1 MRRLTRSF
9 YVQVFLMFIVTFVV
23 VFTLNQVT
31 IHLIGQNEFKAL
43 FNDRQDS
50 TTLGWSHEAALPH
63 DDELLKAR
71 LVAGMKSA
79 HPDEVMVFSTPLPDT
94 QDANVKTNADTRAGG
109 GVAAAFPLP
118 PAMAHA
124 SIERLPAD
132 KHFPLLARAVITA
145 DGVRWNAASVITQ
158 DRLVVSLVNA
168 TAAEQPV
175 DDFLEFRRRM
185 ARKMVPISLAIFI
198 LCALFMTRKVLQPIR
213 RVQHSLRRVDYRD
226 LSMRLPAHG
235 EANEFEAFID
245 TFNTMLERL
254 ERGFLQ
260 ASRFSSDAAHELRT
274 PLTIMQGHV
283 ERALLESEPG
293 SRQQVQLRLVCDE
306 IERLASITQKLLLLA
321 QADAGRLTLDVET
334 VDVSEMLEAMRA
346 DMAILEPPLEIR
358 GLVEPGLL
366 LQTDRAL
373 LQQMFNN
380 LFTNAV
386 KYNEPNGWI
395 DISAWADDGRLHVRF
410 TNPTQPLPDGFE
422 SKVFDRFSRGDAA
435 HNRRIDGTGL
445 GLSLCREIALANGGI
460 LGFRVL
466 HHTVVKVEF
475 VTALSSDA
483 ATSAVPNGRV
493 LKAAQA
499 DSPKVAQDAVNA
511 DAPK

>member
-1 MRRLTRSF
+1 MRRLARSF
-9 YVQVFLMFIVTFVV
+9 YVRVFLMFMVTLVV
-23 VFTLNQVT
+23 IFTLNQT
-31 IHLIGQNEFKAL
+31 AIHLLGRHEFKAI
-43 FNDRQDS
+43 FNDRQEN
-50 TTLGWSHEAALPH
+50 TTLGWSRETALPN

-71 LVAGMKSA
+71 LLAGMKSA
-79 HPDEVMVFSTPLPDT
+79 HADEVMVFSAPLADT
-94 QDANVKTNADTRAGG
+94 QDAQVDTDNRLGTSGG
-109 GVAAAFPLP
+109 LAAAFPLP

-132 KHFPLLARAVITA
+132 KHFPLLERAVITA

-168 TAAEQPV
+168 AAAERPV
-175 DDFLEFRRRM
+175 DDFFEFRARM
-185 ARKMVPISLAIFI
+185 VRKMMPFTLILFI
-198 LCALFMTRKVLQPIR
+198 LCALVMTRKVLGPIR
-213 RVQHSLRRVDYRD
+213 RVQRSLRRLDYRD
-226 LSMRLPAHG
+226 LSVRLPAHG
-235 EANEFEAFID
+235 EANEFQAFIE

-283 ERALLESEPG
+283 ERALLEPEPG
-293 SRQQVQLRLVCDE
+293 SRQQAQLRLVCDE
-306 IERLASITQKLLLLA
+306 IERLAGITQKLLLLA
-321 QADAGRLTLDVET
+321 QADAGRLALDVAT
-334 VDVSEMLEAMRA
+334 VDVSALLEDMRA
-346 DMAILEPPLEIR
+346 DMAILEPPLEMR
-358 GLVEPGLL
+358 GKVEPDLL

-395 DISAWADDGRLHVRF
+395 DISAWVDDGRLHVRF
-410 TNPTQPLPDGFE
+410 TNPTQPLPEGFE

-435 HNRRIDGTGL
+435 HSRRIDGTGL
-445 GLSLCREIALANGGI
+445 GLSLCREIAVANGGK

-466 HHTVVKVEF
+466 DRTTVEVEF
-475 VTALSSDA
+475 VTALS
-483 ATSAVPNGRV
+483 TGRAIPSGRALQASHAPSRDV
-493 LKAAQA
+493 AQA
-499 DSPKVAQDAVNA
+499 SVTA